1 MQFAARSLAAALLVP
16 GIAVAA
22 QPITPGV
29 GAKVP
34 RFAAVTD
41 AGKPVGFDDIAG
53 DKGLVLAFV
62 RSAKWCPFCQQQ
74 MVDLQGAK
82 AEIERRGYHLATISY
97 DDPAVLAAF
106 RAKRGI
112 TYTMLSDHGSKMIDA
127 FALRD
132 PQYPPD
138 NMAYGVP
145 HPTLYVIGRDGRV
158 QARLT
163 KDGYRVRPTMD
174 ALFAAIDGKADKP
187 S

>member
-1 MQFAARSLAAALLVP
+1 MP
-16 GIAVAA
+16 GIAAA
-22 QPITPGV
+22 ASAVTPGV
-29 GAKVP
+29 GMKAP
-34 RFAAVTD
+34 TLAAVTD
-41 AGKPVGFDDIAG
+41 AGRPVGFSDVAG

-74 MVDLQGAK
+74 MVDLEGAK
-82 AEIERRGYHLATISY
+82 AEIERRGYRLATISY

-106 RAKRGI
+106 RVKRGI
-112 TYTMLSDHGSKMIDA
+112 SYTMLSDHGSKMIDA

-138 NMAYGVP
+138 SMAYGVP
-145 HPTLYVIGRDGRV
+145 HPTIYVIGRDGRV

-163 KDGYRVRPTMD
+163 KDGYRVRPTME
-174 ALFAAIDGKADKP
+174 ALFAAIDGKVDPA